1 MLKKQGQLNSNSD
14 VNMETSNQ
22 IEEQKFG
29 ENMDY
34 EMEMD
39 MKDPKTKTMK
49 TGEKYIIRKLVS
61 FKITIPKVDEY
72 ISKLEQIKIKENM
85 MSTSSIS
92 TGVMNTSYGYGSM
105 GSNSTLSDM
114 QNNQM

>member
-1 MLKKQGQLNSNSD
+1 MLKKQGQLGVKSD
-14 VNMETSNQ
+14 VNMETENQ
-22 IEEQKFG
+22 VEEQKFG

-34 EMEMD
+34 EMELD
-39 MKDPKTKTMK
+39 MQDPKSKTMK

-72 ISKLEQIKIKENM
+72 IGKLEQISIKDNL
-85 MSTSSIS
+85 MSNGSMS
-92 TGVMNTSYGYGSM
+92 TGVMTSSYGYGSM

>member
-1 MLKKQGQLNSNSD
+1 MLKKQGQLGANGD
-14 VNMETSNQ
+14 VNMEAGNQ
-22 IEEQKFG
+22 NEEQKFG

-34 EMEMD
+34 EMELD
-39 MKDPKTKTMK
+39 MKDPKSKTMK

-72 ISKLEQIKIKENM
+72 ISKLEQIKIKDNI
-85 MSTSSIS
+85 MSTGSMS
-92 TGVMNTSYGYGSM
+92 TGVMNSSYGYGSM